1 MPPASVMLAL
11 WATVLAA
18 ASRRVT
24 ALRPAP
30 VVPGAVTLIVPVKSF
45 SPLKMIVPLLLA
57 LRVRVALPLIA
68 FARVSGEV
76 LSPLFLSRRLF
87 VPRVHVLVVTT
98 GVLGS
103 AAKLTP
109 VLLTEQVKK
118 LSIVIVWPPE
128 PSSGANVVPEAPGG
142 TARLMKFVPK
152 EELLPK

>member
-1 MPPASVMLAL
+1 MPPASVRLVL
-11 WATVLAA
+11 LERVLAA
-18 ASRRVT
+18 ASLRVT

-30 VVPGAVTLIVPVKSF
+30 VPPGPTMLVVPLKSF

-57 LRVRVALPLIA
+57 LRVRLALPLMVLE
-68 FARVSGEV
+68 RVSGDV

-87 VPRVHVLVVTT
+87 APRVHVLVVTT

-128 PSSGANVVPEAPGG
+128 PSSGANAVPEPPGA
-142 TARLMKFVPK
+142 TARLMKFVPN
-152 EELLPK
+152 EEL